1 MSIAEYLSMRYTVVR
16 QVLSLRLCLY
26 VCMYVC
32 VYVCMCVY
40 NGFTG
45 EVYQFVYPA
54 AMSALHG
61 KVEDS
66 RLG

>member
-1 MSIAEYLSMRYTVVR
+1 MCM
-16 QVLSLRLCLY
+16 Y

-32 VYVCMCVY
+32 

-54 AMSALHG
+54 AVSALRS
-61 KVEDS
+61 KVES
-66 RLG
+66 V